1 MTRRSPLTVT
11 YSSLLQLAEE
21 VLKESQYRYE
31 RAKGNGV
38 VHLDPLASRV
48 ENARVWV
55 KMLKRCEPGKQADFY
70 QLFEQVTK

>member
-1 MTRRSPLTVT
+1 MIRRSPLTVT

-31 RAKGNGV
+31 KAKGNGV

-55 KMLKRCEPGKQADFY
+55 KMLKKCEPGKQTDMY
-70 QLFEQVTK
+70 ELFKETVR

>member
-31 RAKGNGV
+31 KAKGNGV

-48 ENARVWV
+48 ENAWVLV
-55 KMLKRCEPGKQADFY
+55 KMLKKCEPGRQTDMLA
-70 QLFEQVTK
+70 LFREVVK

>member
-1 MTRRSPLTVT
+1 MRRSSPLTVT

-31 RAKGNGV
+31 KAKGNGV

-48 ENARVWV
+48 ENARVLV
-55 KMLKRCEPGKQADFY
+55 KMLKKCEPGRQAD
-70 QLFEQVTK
+70 LFTLFHEVVK